1 MVEKKYKD
9 TSIGKLPSEWK
20 CEELREH
27 LQLLTDYDANGSFAD
42 MANNVNTRW
51 GFGYAWYVRAT
62 DLEQKSSLNMVRY
75 ADENTYDFL
84 SKSSLNGGE
93 VLLAKRGE
101 IGKVYFF
108 QMKTKYATLGPNLYL
123 LKLKNTI
130 TPKFVYEY
138 FCSEI
143 GQEKLRGINAST
155 SLGAIY
161 KEDVK
166 SLLIPVPSINE
177 QKAIVEVLSS
187 IDKLIFS
194 LEKLIEKKKANKQGV
209 MQKLLT
215 GKTRLSG
222 FSDDWKKL
230 KLGDI
235 LSVGHGQNQK
245 RIENENGKYKILA
258 TGGCIGYTDEF
269 LWNKPSVLIGRKGT
283 IDKPQYVDEPFWTID
298 TLFYTKIK
306 EGYNARCLFYYMQM
320 IDWMNYNEAS
330 GVPSLSAKIIE
341 KIEIC
346 IPKYDEQCEIAKTI
360 DSMDSEIVTLE
371 SKLSKY
377 CQIKQGMMQELL
389 TGRIRLL

>member
-9 TSIGKLPSEWK
+9 TTIGKLPSEWK
-20 CEELREH
+20 YEELREH

-130 TPKFVYEY
+130 MPKFVYEY

-143 GQEKLRGINAST
+143 GQEKLRAINAST

-166 SLLIPVPSINE
+166 SLLIPIPSINE
-177 QKAIVEVLSS
+177 QKAIVEALSS
-187 IDKLIFS
+187 IDNLILS
-194 LEKLIEKKKANKQGV
+194 LEKLIEKKKAIKQGV

-222 FSDDWKKL
+222 FSDEWKKL

-245 RIENENGKYKILA
+245 SIEKENGKYKILA

-341 KIEIC
+341 KMEIC

-377 CQIKQGMMQELL
+377 RQIKQGMMQELL